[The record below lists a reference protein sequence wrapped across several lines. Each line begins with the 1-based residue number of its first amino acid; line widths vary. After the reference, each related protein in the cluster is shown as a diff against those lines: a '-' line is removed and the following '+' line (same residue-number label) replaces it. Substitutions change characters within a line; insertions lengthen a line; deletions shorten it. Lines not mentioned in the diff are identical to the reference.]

1 MWELF
6 AGVKL
11 DSLHRSGVKW
21 DAFQF
26 GHLKGGKR
34 TLEIGNTR
42 WKSICAYVCMQMQLP
57 FGVYRYS
64 SVVN

>member
-21 DAFQF
+21 DASQF
-26 GHLKGGKR
+26 GHLKGGKNALWKLGTR
-34 TLEIGNTR
+34 AGNPYVHM
-42 WKSICAYVCMQMQLP
+42 YVCKCNFHLAFTVTAQW
-57 FGVYRYS
+57 
-64 SVVN
+64 